1 MALNLYRRH
10 RPNCEG
16 GRPYDSRSGEFDER
30 KKTWRKCACPI
41 FASGSLGR
49 RFQRQTTG
57 KWEWDDARAIAAAWE
72 QAGSWNSGVS
82 IPPQPSPTT
91 VARDERVAILDAT
104 ETFLAK
110 CKNRSIQPATFAK
123 YQTFT
128 KQLKAYADHRGYV
141 FLDQLTVSDMDRFFS
156 SWKDGIR
163 AKAKKIDRLKSFI
176 SFCLKREWLAKDITS
191 DLQAPAGSSV
201 TLPKAPLL
209 MKS

>member
-82 IPPQPSPTT
+82 IPPQASPTT

-163 AKAKKIDRLKSFI
+163 AK
-176 SFCLKREWLAKDITS
+176 
-191 DLQAPAGSSV
+191 
-201 TLPKAPLL
+201 PKNLTG
-209 MKS
+209 